1 MGKKAARCVCS
12 AMAALLMATTV
23 FVVPA
28 AADVG
33 GSRDASED
41 VRVVR
46 VAFPEVE
53 GISETDADGVR
64 SGILYDWLAEVSK
77 YTGWTYEF
85 VDGDVQGLMKRT
97 SAGEIDLMGGMCYRE
112 QLVDSFQYSNF
123 AIGAN
128 HALLISLE
136 ENDDVVVFDSRT
148 LNGKTIGVFENA
160 TEKIR
165 RLENYLDFNDIHCI
179 VLPLDYDAYSKCLD
193 DGTADVVL
201 GGDVD
206 VTEGRR
212 VAAEFDGEPYYIAMP
227 FGSDLKDDLDAAMT
241 SIYTANAEFA
251 NELDAKHLPSR
262 RQSAIKFSEA
272 DRTFIDNAGEISV
285 AVMQGRYPLYYERDG
300 LYQGIVKD
308 VLDLVTE
315 RTGLAFRLVHAS
327 TYQDAVDL
335 VKSGEV
341 DMMGGFLD
349 DGYAADGQQ
358 LAITES
364 FASLNEVVFRNKLA
378 SSGETVFAQ
387 IEGRDGTDGV
397 EASEVVHYR
406 TYEDCLE
413 AVNSGRADAT
423 SMPVAFA
430 EGLFIDH
437 SFSNITPATSE
448 HHEAGLSF
456 ALAKPVDTELYS
468 IMSKAVNS
476 FSQDELDTIASHNSM
491 PSFGKQRTIQ
501 ALVSENPL
509 LVVALSLVL
518 CLFVGAIVIVV
529 SVAKV
534 RNCMMEMKLEKV
546 EEMGRAKTD
555 FLSRMSHEIRTPMNA
570 IIGLSSVAS
579 LSGEATPS
587 IRSSLEKI
595 NMSAQFLL
603 SLVNDIL
610 DMSKIE
616 NDKMRIETAPL
627 RLRSLAERLQS
638 MFFLQA
644 EDKGV
649 LFETRCDADDVVVG
663 DDVRL
668 QQVLANLLS
677 NALKFTDPGDAIR
690 LSVVVLMRDE
700 GSARVRFSV
709 EDTGAGIREEDL
721 ERIFVSF
728 EQASENR
735 RNAQGTGLGL
745 AISSNL
751 VRLMGGRLDVQS
763 RVGEGSEFFFVLEL
777 PTADEEALGD
787 EETPAETADR
797 SLAGTRVLLA
807 EDNDLNAEIA
817 VALLDMQGVEA
828 RRAANGREAV
838 DMFDASEPGAFD
850 FVLMDVKM
858 PLLDGLEAAIEIRAL
873 DREDAR
879 TVPIIALTANTFQ
892 EDREDAAAAGMDG
905 FIPKPFDAQQ
915 LYETLRSY
923 LPRKG

>member
-1 MGKKAARCVCS
+1 
-12 AMAALLMATTV
+12 
-23 FVVPA
+23 
-28 AADVG
+28 
-33 GSRDASED
+33 
-41 VRVVR
+41 
-46 VAFPEVE
+46 
-53 GISETDADGVR
+53 
-64 SGILYDWLAEVSK
+64 
-77 YTGWTYEF
+77 
-85 VDGDVQGLMKRT
+85 
-97 SAGEIDLMGGMCYRE
+97 
-112 QLVDSFQYSNF
+112 
-123 AIGAN
+123 
-128 HALLISLE
+128 
-136 ENDDVVVFDSRT
+136 
-148 LNGKTIGVFENA
+148 
-160 TEKIR
+160 
-165 RLENYLDFNDIHCI
+165 
-179 VLPLDYDAYSKCLD
+179 
-193 DGTADVVL
+193 
-201 GGDVD
+201 
-206 VTEGRR
+206 
-212 VAAEFDGEPYYIAMP
+212 
-227 FGSDLKDDLDAAMT
+227 
-241 SIYTANAEFA
+241 
-251 NELDAKHLPSR
+251 
-262 RQSAIKFSEA
+262 
-272 DRTFIDNAGEISV
+272 
-285 AVMQGRYPLYYERDG
+285 
-300 LYQGIVKD
+300 
-308 VLDLVTE
+308 
-315 RTGLAFRLVHAS
+315 
-327 TYQDAVDL
+327 
-335 VKSGEV
+335 
-341 DMMGGFLD
+341 
-349 DGYAADGQQ
+349 
-358 LAITES
+358 
-364 FASLNEVVFRNKLA
+364 
-378 SSGETVFAQ
+378 
-387 IEGRDGTDGV
+387 
-397 EASEVVHYR
+397 
-406 TYEDCLE
+406 
-413 AVNSGRADAT
+413 
-423 SMPVAFA
+423 
-430 EGLFIDH
+430 
-437 SFSNITPATSE
+437 
-448 HHEAGLSF
+448 
-456 ALAKPVDTELYS
+456 
-468 IMSKAVNS
+468 
-476 FSQDELDTIASHNSM
+476 
-491 PSFGKQRTIQ
+491 
-501 ALVSENPL
+501 
-509 LVVALSLVL
+509 
-518 CLFVGAIVIVV
+518 
-529 SVAKV
+529 
-534 RNCMMEMKLEKV
+534 
-546 EEMGRAKTD
+546 
-555 FLSRMSHEIRTPMNA
+555 MNA

-616 NDKMRIETAPL
+616 DDKMRIETAPL

-690 LSVVVLMRDE
+690 LSVVVLIRDE